1 VIRITED
8 AMTELD
14 SVAATRAALTS
25 LAAAVLRLRSEYG
38 DTLGVRRLTSDI
50 DRLNAD
56 LDELGAPAPGARPP
70 VAPAEMIPIPDEPYD
85 ESMWHD
91 AQSEAQHAQ

>member
-1 VIRITED
+1 
-8 AMTELD
+8 MTEND
-14 SVAATRAALTS
+14 AVAATRAALTS
-25 LAAAVLRLRSEYG
+25 LAAAVLRVRDEYG
-38 DTLGVRRLTSDI
+38 ETLGVRRLTSDV

-56 LDELGAPAPGARPP
+56 LDELGTPAPGARPP
-70 VAPAEMIPIPDEPYD
+70 VAPEERIPIPDEPYD